1 MEWKN
6 QAIILGSKKF
16 GETNCILE
24 VMTREYGRH
33 LGLVYG
39 GSTRSKR
46 YMLQPGNL
54 IQVKWRARLAEHLGC
69 FSVEPIELRAA
80 NLIDL
85 PHAVL
90 GVQVMACLVRL
101 LPERDPHPLLYDALS
116 IILDNIADPMTV
128 GATIVRFE
136 LELLKEL
143 GFGLDLSKCAAT
155 GSIEELIWVS
165 PKSGKAVSKNAGEP
179 YIKKL
184 LPLPPF
190 LQPNSQNITISPKMI
205 EQAFALTSYFLSQR
219 IYQPRGINWPEEKER
234 FLNVLLAA
242 LR

>member
-6 QAIILGSKKF
+6 QAIILGTKKF
-16 GETNCILE
+16 GESNCILE

-39 GSTRSKR
+39 GSTRNKR

-54 IQVKWRARLAEHLGC
+54 IEVKWRARLADHLGC
-69 FSVEPIELRAA
+69 FSVEPTHLRAA
-80 NLIDL
+80 NLINL

-90 GVQVMACLVRL
+90 GIQVMACLMRL
-101 LPERDPHPLLYDALS
+101 LPERDPHPLLYDALA
-116 IILDNIADPMTV
+116 IILDNIDDPMSV

-155 GSIEELIWVS
+155 GEIEELVWVS
-165 PKSGKAVSKNAGEP
+165 PKSGKAVSKAAGEP
-179 YIKKL
+179 YTNVL

-190 LQPNSQNITISPKMI
+190 LRPNSRNISVSAEMI
-205 EQAFALTSYFLSQR
+205 EQAFVLTSYFLSQR
-219 IYQPRGINWPEEKER
+219 IYQPRGLNWPEEKER
-234 FLNVLLAA
+234 FINVLLAT
-242 LR
+242 LK

>member
-6 QAIILGSKKF
+6 QAIILSTKKF
-16 GETNCILE
+16 GESNCILE

-39 GSTRSKR
+39 GSTRNKR

-54 IQVKWRARLAEHLGC
+54 LQVKWRARLEDHLGC
-69 FSVEPIELRAA
+69 FTVEPIQLRAA
-80 NLIDL
+80 NLINL

-116 IILDNIADPMTV
+116 IILDNLSDPLTV

-155 GSIEELIWVS
+155 GSNDELIWVS
-165 PKSGKAVSKNAGEP
+165 PKSGKAVSKAAGEP
-179 YIKKL
+179 YTNIL
-184 LPLPPF
+184 LPLPSF
-190 LQPNSQNITISPKMI
+190 LRPDSHNVEINSKMI
-205 EQAFALTSYFLSQR
+205 EQAFSLTSYFLSQR
-219 IYQPRGINWPEEKER
+219 IYQPRGLNWPEEKER
-234 FLNVLLAA
+234 FLNVLLTA